1 MVNHGLSTGALF
13 FIVGVIYERRHTR
26 ELSEFGGLWTAMP
39 VYGGL
44 TLVMILSS
52 AGLPGLNGFIGEYT
66 IMQGAFL
73 SPDLGGPFVA
83 AAVIGVILAA
93 VYLLRMFQGA
103 FMGEVENP
111 ENQQLSDLNGR
122 ELVALGALLIPIVVI
137 GLYSPLFFAPMQNSI
152 ADVVQVFGIPA
163 IGGQP

>member
-1 MVNHGLSTGALF
+1 
-13 FIVGVIYERRHTR
+13 
-26 ELSEFGGLWTAMP
+26 
-39 VYGGL
+39 
-44 TLVMILSS
+44 MILSS

-73 SPDLGGPFVA
+73 SSDLGWPFVA

-111 ENQQLSDLNGR
+111 ENQQLRDLNGR

-152 ADVVQVFGIPA
+152 ADVVQTFNISA